1 MIPRV
6 YITQALGQGNSLQLE
21 GEQFHY
27 IKNVLRLP
35 TGAPILLFNGTDGEW
50 QAHIESYSK
59 KAASILCNT
68 QTRAQTETPPLTL
81 MCSLIKPSRLEI
93 LIEKATELGVSHIEP
108 LISDH
113 CSFRKINTER
123 LNSHAIEA
131 AEQSE
136 RLTIPTIIPL
146 QSLREAIQN
155 HQGEI
160 LWADE
165 SRDQTGS
172 LFDTLHNHKITA
184 LLVGPEGGFSQKEK
198 EFLRTQSKVHPIH
211 MGNLIL
217 RAETAGIALIS
228 AYQAHSGAWR

>member
-6 YITQALGQGNSLQLE
+6 YITQALGQDCSLQLE
-21 GEQFHY
+21 DEQFHY
-27 IKNVLRLP
+27 IKNVIRLP
-35 TGAPILLFNGTDGEW
+35 SGAPILLFNGTDGEW
-50 QAHIESYSK
+50 QAHIDTYSK
-59 KAASILCNT
+59 KTASIVCSKM
-68 QTRAQTETPPLTL
+68 TRAQTSTNPLTL

-108 LISDH
+108 LASDH
-113 CSFRKINTER
+113 CSYRKINTER

-136 RLTIPTIIPL
+136 RLTIPIIHHV

-165 SRDQTGS
+165 TRDQAGS
-172 LFDTLHNHKITA
+172 LFDTLNNHKITA

-198 EFLRTQSKVHPIH
+198 EFLRAQPKVHPIH
-211 MGNLIL
+211 MGKLIL

-228 AYQAHSGAWR
+228 AYQTYSGAWR